1 MDKKLYISLIFSNF
15 VVEIKSKSQENH
27 MYNFCAK
34 FRQILDICKRHSE
47 NLVNSLGNVPRV
59 GVVPRFSDLEVV
71 ALSLTAEALGIDSE
85 NCLFHRLSLCKD
97 AIPNLISRR
106 QFNDRRKL
114 TAGLCEE
121 IRKRIADEID
131 GGEDRFIVDSKPI
144 EVCKPARS
152 KRCAMG
158 RGDIDR
164 APSYGYCASQR
175 KYYYGY
181 KLHGLTGTSGVFHSY
196 DITAA
201 NVHDINYLNDIKL
214 EYRDCGIVGDKG
226 YLSAEVQLDLFETA
240 NIRLETPSRSN
251 QKDARPFPTVLRK
264 VRKRIETNF
273 SQLCD
278 QFLFIRNYAKN
289 VDGLFTRIIGKI
301 SAFTVLQYINKINN
315 KPIGQIK
322 YALL

>member
-1 MDKKLYISLIFSNF
+1 MIFSNF

-34 FRQILDICKRHSE
+34 FRQILDICKCHSE
-47 NLVNSLGNVPRV
+47 NLVNSQGNVPRV
-59 GVVPRFSDLEVV
+59 GVVPRFSDLEVI

-85 NCLFHRLSLCKD
+85 NYLFHQLSKFKGEM
-97 AIPNLISRR
+97 PNLISRR
-106 QFNDRRKL
+106 QYNDRRKL

-121 IRKRIADEID
+121 IRKRIVDRID
-131 GGEDRFIVDSKPI
+131 GGEDCFIVDSKPI

-158 RGDIDR
+158 RGDTGR

-175 KYYYGY
+175 KPYYGS

-201 NVHDINYLNDIKL
+201 NVHDINYLNDVKL
-214 EYRDCGIVGDKG
+214 EYHGCGIVGDKG

-251 QKDARPFPTVLRK
+251 QKEARPFPVVLRK

>member
-1 MDKKLYISLIFSNF
+1 MGKKLHILLIFSNF

-59 GVVPRFSDLEVV
+59 GVVPRFSDLEVI
-71 ALSLTAEALGIDSE
+71 ALSLTTEALGIDSE

-97 AIPNLISRR
+97 EIPNLIPRR
-106 QFNDRRKL
+106 QYNDRRKL

-131 GGEDRFIVDSKPI
+131 GGEDCFIVDSKPI

-164 APSYGYCASQR
+164 APSYGYCASQG

-201 NVHDINYLNDIKL
+201 NLHDIKL
-214 EYRDCGIVGDKG
+214 EYHDCGIVGDKG
-226 YLSAEVQLDLFETA
+226 YLSTQVQLDLFETA

-251 QKDARPFPTVLRK
+251 QKDAKPFPIVLRK

-289 VDGLFTRIIGKI
+289 VDGLFTRIISKI

-315 KPIGQIK
+315 KPIGHIK

>member
-1 MDKKLYISLIFSNF
+1 MDKKLYILLIFSNF

-34 FRQILDICKRHSE
+34 FRQILDICKSHSE
-47 NLVNSLGNVPRV
+47 NLVNSQGNVPRV
-59 GVVPRFSDLEVV
+59 GVVPRFSDLEVI
-71 ALSLTAEALGIDSE
+71 ALSMTAEALGIDSE
-85 NCLFHRLSLCKD
+85 NYLFHLLSKFRGEM
-97 AIPNLISRR
+97 PNLISRR
-106 QFNDRRKL
+106 QYNDRRKL

-121 IRKRIADEID
+121 IRMRIVDGID
-131 GGEDRFIVDSKPI
+131 GDEDCFIIDSKPI
-144 EVCKPARS
+144 EVCRPARS
-152 KRCAMG
+152 KRCSMG
-158 RGDIDR
+158 RDDIAR
-164 APSYGYCASQR
+164 APSHGYCASQR
-175 KYYYGY
+175 KFYYGY

-201 NVHDINYLNDIKL
+201 NVHDINYLNDVKL
-214 EYRDCGIVGDKG
+214 EYHDCGIVGDKG
-226 YLSAEVQLDLFETA
+226 YVSAEVQLDLFETA
-240 NIRLETPSRSN
+240 NIRLETPSRAN
-251 QKDARPFPTVLRK
+251 QKNAKPFPAVLRK

>member
-1 MDKKLYISLIFSNF
+1 MDKKLYILLVFSNV
-15 VVEIKSKSQENH
+15 VVEIKSKPQESP

-47 NLVNSLGNVPRV
+47 SLVNSLGNIPRV
-59 GVVPRFSDLEVV
+59 GVVPRFSDLEVI
-71 ALSLTAEALGIDSE
+71 ALSLTAEAFGIDSE
-85 NCLFHRLSLCKD
+85 NYLLHQLSNSKD
-97 AIPNLISRR
+97 EIPNLISRR
-106 QFNDRRKL
+106 QYNDRRKL

-121 IRKRIADEID
+121 IRKRIVDSID
-131 GGEDRFIVDSKPI
+131 GGEDCFIVDSKPI
-144 EVCKPARS
+144 EECNPSRS

-158 RGDIDR
+158 RGDNGR
-164 APSYGYCASQR
+164 APSYGYCAPQR
-175 KYYYGY
+175 RRYYGY
-181 KLHGLTGTSGVFHSY
+181 KLHGLAGTSGVFHSY
-196 DITAA
+196 DITSA
-201 NVHDINYLNDIKL
+201 NVHDVSYLRDQKL
-214 EYRDCGIVGDKG
+214 ECHDCGVIGDKG

-251 QKDARPFPTVLRK
+251 QKVAKPFPVEFRK

-301 SAFTVLQYINKINN
+301 SAFTVLQYINKNNN

>member
-1 MDKKLYISLIFSNF
+1 MLKKLYISLIFSNF
-15 VVEIKSKSQENH
+15 VVEIKNKSQKNL

-34 FRQILDICKRHSE
+34 FRQILDICKCHSE
-47 NLVNSLGNVPRV
+47 NLVNSIGNVPRV

-71 ALSLTAEALGIDSE
+71 ALSLTAESFGIDSE
-85 NCLFHRLSLCKD
+85 NFLFHWLSQCGD
-97 AIPNLISRR
+97 EIPNLISRR
-106 QFNDRRKL
+106 QYNDRRKL

-121 IRKRIADEID
+121 IRKRIVDEID
-131 GGEDRFIVDSKPI
+131 GGEDCFIIDSKPI

-158 RGDIDR
+158 RDDINR
-164 APSYGYCASQR
+164 APSYGYCASQG

-181 KLHGLTGTSGVFHSY
+181 KLHGLTGVSGVFHSY

-201 NVHDINYLNDIKL
+201 NVHDINYLNDVGM
-214 EYRDCGIVGDKG
+214 EYHDCGIIGDKG
-226 YLSAEVQLDLFETA
+226 YISVEVQLDLFETA

-251 QKDARPFPTVLRK
+251 QKDVKPFPVVFRK

-273 SQLCD
+273 SQLSD
-278 QFLFIRNYAKN
+278 QFLLIRNYAKN
-289 VDGLFTRIIGKI
+289 VNGLFTRIIGKI

>member
-1 MDKKLYISLIFSNF
+1 MIFSNF

-27 MYNFCAK
+27 MYNFCTK

-59 GVVPRFSDLEVV
+59 GVVPRFSDLEVI
-71 ALSLTAEALGIDSE
+71 ALSLASEALGIDSE
-85 NCLFHRLSLCKD
+85 NCLFHRLSRCKD
-97 AIPNLISRR
+97 EIPNLISRR
-106 QFNDRRKL
+106 QYNDRRKL

-131 GGEDRFIVDSKPI
+131 GGEDCFIVDSKPI
-144 EVCKPARS
+144 EVCRPARS
-152 KRCAMG
+152 KCCAMV
-158 RGDIDR
+158 RGDINR
-164 APSYGYCASQR
+164 ATAYVYCASQR
-175 KYYYGY
+175 RHYYGY
-181 KLHGLTGTSGVFHSY
+181 KLHGLTGMSGVFHSY

-214 EYRDCGIVGDKG
+214 EYHDCGIVGDKG
-226 YLSAEVQLDLFETA
+226 YLSAEVQLDLFESA
-240 NIRLETPSRSN
+240 NIRLNTHARSN
-251 QKDARPFPTVLRK
+251 QKNAKPFPTIFRK

-301 SAFTVLQYINKINN
+301 SAFTVLQYINKTNN

-322 YALL
+322 YALV

>member
-1 MDKKLYISLIFSNF
+1 
-15 VVEIKSKSQENH
+15 

-59 GVVPRFSDLEVV
+59 GVVPRFSDLEVI
-71 ALSLTAEALGIDSE
+71 ALSLTTEALGIDSE

-97 AIPNLISRR
+97 EIPNLIPRR
-106 QFNDRRKL
+106 QYNDRRKL

-131 GGEDRFIVDSKPI
+131 GGEDCFIVDSKPI

-164 APSYGYCASQR
+164 APSYGYCASQG

-201 NVHDINYLNDIKL
+201 NLHDIKL
-214 EYRDCGIVGDKG
+214 EYHDCGIVGDKG
-226 YLSAEVQLDLFETA
+226 YLSTQVQLDLFETA

-251 QKDARPFPTVLRK
+251 QKDAKPFPIVLRK